1 MELFHENGHLT
12 DDALQALLHET
23 LDELERLEVAE
34 HLAFCDDCIINYTA
48 LLTEDTLLT
57 PSTPVALTA
66 WQRIRQKIRQSLV
79 SRYISA
85 AACAALALVLW
96 SSGIFN
102 LDIKTFSENTLTTV
116 NETTQ
121 MISSSTSGWTQDRI
135 ADIQNIFAK
144 EEGTEKNEHKEK

>member
-12 DDALQALLHET
+12 DAALHALLNET

-34 HLAFCDDCIINYTA
+34 HLAYCDDCLVNYTA

-57 PSTPVALTA
+57 PTAPVALTA

-121 MISSSTSGWTQDRI
+121 IISSSASGWTQDRI
-135 ADIQNIFAK
+135 ADIQNIFDK
-144 EEGTEKNEHKEK
+144 EEGIVKNEHKEK